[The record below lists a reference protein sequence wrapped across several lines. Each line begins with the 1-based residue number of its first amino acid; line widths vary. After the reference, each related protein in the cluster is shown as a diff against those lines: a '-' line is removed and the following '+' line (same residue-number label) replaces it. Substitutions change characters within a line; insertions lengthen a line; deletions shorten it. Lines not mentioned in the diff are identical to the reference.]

1 MNNWQCWL
9 RRTSWTVI
17 HPGIHLQ
24 YYSGTRV
31 NKGFL
36 RGWVIPTCNNK
47 EHMLCLI
54 LYVQEGQSCF
64 HSYRLRLQ
72 NCNQIGVL
80 ACKYNFTA
88 GVHKNAKTTY
98 PPQNDRDIL
107 YCGYWVSLMRG
118 GRERESV
125 MRTGSSKK
133 LSRLTIITTTKKV
146 KVPKIM
152 EDISFVVYKKNCIYT
167 LFPPPLNKIH
177 NFFSS
182 V

>member
-1 MNNWQCWL
+1 MNNLQCWL

-31 NKGFL
+31 NKGLL

-80 ACKYNFTA
+80 ACKCNFTA
-88 GVHKNAKTTY
+88 GVHKNPKTTY

-107 YCGYWVSLMRG
+107 YLCMKLYYRHCLQFLAVWRTNL
-118 GRERESV
+118 SV
-125 MRTGSSKK
+125 LLRKGIIRAAEAVGSGLQTVGSGLQSVGTGFNNL
-133 LSRLTIITTTKKV
+133 LSRQVMTWQL
-146 KVPKIM
+146 
-152 EDISFVVYKKNCIYT
+152 C
-167 LFPPPLNKIH
+167 
-177 NFFSS
+177 
-182 V
+182 